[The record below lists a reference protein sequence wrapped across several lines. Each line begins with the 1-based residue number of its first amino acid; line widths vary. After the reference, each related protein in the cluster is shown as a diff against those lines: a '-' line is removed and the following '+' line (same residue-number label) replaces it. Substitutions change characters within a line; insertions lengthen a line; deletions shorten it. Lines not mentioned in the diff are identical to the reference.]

1 MKHTLYQFFTA
12 FLLAVCTCTMIQAKK
27 VVEPKMYMFG
37 FSASFNDT
45 IVYFTD
51 IQEIDS
57 VWIDKKS
64 KFLQGRNLYAY
75 QFRSFL
81 AEHKSMPQ
89 RTCVVFYA
97 KKRAKAEKEFMKMR
111 KLYASKGKDGLVHFD
126 VRYLDDGEFRFKAV
140 DMSEDEDTG
149 EQQFAVAP
157 SKRGGNTK
165 ARPDL
170 KEEDEKRRDAVK
182 RMTEVRD
189 RATERRQ
196 KAGEELMQ
204 KRMNGGK

>member
-1 MKHTLYQFFTA
+1 MKHTIFQFFTA
-12 FLLAVCTCTMIQAKK
+12 LLLAVCACSTLQAKK

-75 QFRSFL
+75 QLRSFL
-81 AEHKSMPQ
+81 AEKKAMPH

-97 KKRAKAEKEFMKMR
+97 KKRTKAEKEFLKMR

-126 VRYLDDGEFRFKAV
+126 VRYLDNGEFRFKAV
-140 DMSEDEDTG
+140 DMSEDGETG
-149 EQQFAVAP
+149 EQQFAVS
-157 SKRGGNTK
+157 SKNKKEKKSK
-165 ARPDL
+165 ARPADEEKNR
-170 KEEDEKRRDAVK
+170 KELVEK
-182 RMTEVRD
+182 MTQSKD

-196 KAGEELMQ
+196 KAGEEMMEQ
-204 KRMNGGK
+204 KNGRR

>member
-1 MKHTLYQFFTA
+1 MKHTIFQFLTA
-12 FLLAVCTCTMIQAKK
+12 LLLAVCACTTIQAKK

-51 IQEIDS
+51 IQEVDS

-81 AEHKSMPQ
+81 AEQKSMPH

-111 KLYASKGKDGLVHFD
+111 KLYWPTAWS
-126 VRYLDDGEFRFKAV
+126 VR
-140 DMSEDEDTG
+140 
-149 EQQFAVAP
+149 P
-157 SKRGGNTK
+157 
-165 ARPDL
+165 
-170 KEEDEKRRDAVK
+170 
-182 RMTEVRD
+182 
-189 RATERRQ
+189 
-196 KAGEELMQ
+196 
-204 KRMNGGK
+204 